1 MLIVI
6 AGHGGSGVVGG
17 ISLYPLQRALSP
29 VKTNPFLFDSQP
41 RVVCMGMKEFERGL
55 FLVAERDGF
64 EAFGSSLFYAVR
76 GMRAGGC
83 EVHEY

>member
-1 MLIVI
+1 MLTVI
-6 AGHGGSGVVGG
+6 AGRGGSGVVGG
-17 ISLYPLQRALSP
+17 IGLHLLQRALSP

-41 RVVCMGMKEFERGL
+41 RVVRMGMKEFKRGL
-55 FLVAERDGF
+55 LIVAERDGF